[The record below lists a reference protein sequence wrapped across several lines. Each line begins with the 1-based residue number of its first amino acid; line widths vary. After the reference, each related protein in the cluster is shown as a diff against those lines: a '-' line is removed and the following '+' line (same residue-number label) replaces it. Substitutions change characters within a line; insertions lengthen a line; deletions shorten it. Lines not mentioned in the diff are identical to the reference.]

1 MRCYFMR
8 KGNIVGVE
16 ILPDDIG
23 DADAVERARQLFEEQ
38 RHQGRYDGFELWDRA
53 RFIHR
58 WPSNS

>member
-16 ILPDDIG
+16 ILPDDIS
-23 DADAVERARQLFEEQ
+23 DADAVERAKQLFEEQ
-38 RHQGRYDGFELWDRA
+38 RQQGRYEGFELWDRA

-58 WPSNS
+58 WPTNS